1 MLPQTRAIRRMPG
14 GHGLRFQPTHCR
26 AGTLMFLDPQS
37 RNERPAGQRPTGRPM
52 VPGLTE
58 GHDEV
63 KR

>member
-14 GHGLRFQPTHCR
+14 GHGRGFQPTHFEQER
-26 AGTLMFLDPQS
+26 RSPDPQS